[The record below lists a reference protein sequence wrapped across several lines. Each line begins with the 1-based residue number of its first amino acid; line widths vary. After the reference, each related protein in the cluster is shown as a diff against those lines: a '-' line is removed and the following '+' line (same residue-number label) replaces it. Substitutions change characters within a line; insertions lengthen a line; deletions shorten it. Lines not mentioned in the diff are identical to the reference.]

1 MSEILETAKSASDAI
16 GQPWPAP
23 ATESQLGLVV
33 LHQAIPVP
41 HLYNVVV
48 ELRIDPTLPASR
60 LRQALADLL
69 TVQPALR
76 LALHGPVATLIEPP
90 SPADLPL
97 LEITARHAFDAELDA
112 ALDALKRTAFPLD
125 HAPLLKMVHVVDARQ
140 HDAALVLVVHH
151 LVFDGASIGPLIR
164 DLDAALAGTL
174 DLAALRRTRET
185 ALSREL
191 HAQARTADDPT
202 VDQRARAIGD
212 RLRDAPATT
221 LFPRPGRPVS
231 TAFDGRRIRIDPLPE
246 RSTAIDHTLAA
257 LGVTPFV
264 FFSGL
269 FAVLLARHSAARPVT
284 FGTPLVARRTL
295 ASHALCG
302 FFVNTLPLTI
312 DVDWQQRFDTFLRTT
327 VAAAT
332 DQVKREVA
340 VSFGRVVRHAAPARD
355 GNRNPLFSA
364 MLAMQD
370 TTAVPP
376 DSAIRSVREHGTDTA
391 KFDLWLGV
399 TPTPAGWLLELEYDT
414 QLLPDAVAQGLC
426 ASLTHALDTASATP
440 AASLAELFRDHTPAY
455 ARRDDGLRCP
465 PAAPDLDAWLRAAA
479 AVHGERVAV
488 EEPGNRLTYGA
499 LQQRVARAAA
509 GLRARGVGVGDV
521 VGLSTDTLVETIVA
535 MLAILRLRA
544 VFLPLDLSLPRE
556 RLVYMTDKA
565 QCRLAIGAG
574 DPGIPIFALDALDGL
589 PVEASEGRSPDDGI
603 YVMFT
608 SGSTGKPKG
617 VLMHNAP
624 LVNLTAWQTAAL
636 QLDART
642 RFLQYAPL
650 GFDVSFQEII
660 PTLATGGAVISRGAL
675 DRRDLAAI
683 AAHVRDAAVTHVYLP
698 VAALRPFVLAAASM
712 DLPALRYLCVSGEQ
726 LIADDEIRAFL
737 VERPAV
743 QLVNLYGPTETHAV
757 TTHRLDASRSD
768 WSAHAPIGL
777 PIAGV
782 DAQVVDGT
790 GHLAPLGV
798 AGELFLGGACP
809 ALGYI
814 HDPERT
820 AERFVPDPHAAG
832 RFRYRT
838 GDQVLRDEH
847 GVLIFLGRNDHQ
859 IKIRG
864 YRIEPGEIEARLLAH
879 PGVREA
885 VVVAFGEGQARRLV
899 AYLVAAPD
907 PSLADTLRTRLARE
921 LPDYMVPAAFI
932 RLDALPVTPNG
943 KFDRKALPAPDA
955 EAFARRA
962 YEAPADETERALAG
976 LWRDVLGL
984 DRVGRQDSFFEL
996 GGHSLLAIR
1005 LVAQAAAHG
1014 SALTLNDLF
1023 RFPVL
1028 ADLAAHLTR
1037 EAAAAR
1043 GAAAVPIRHA
1053 GAGAPVFF
1061 VPSGWG
1067 DYSYAFSLSEH
1078 LDIDAPIYAL
1088 PWPLDDHALPPTLD
1102 AMAAALLPAV
1112 DAVAA
1117 RGPYR
1122 LLGYSA
1128 GGALAHALAAAL
1140 SARGDTVSFLGLIDC
1155 EMPAAGQPD
1164 ETDPFVFFDA
1174 VAGRA
1179 DAGQVDAVERL
1190 RQRLEHADLTAMI
1203 AAARDLQLLP
1213 DETDLDTEVRRWLPI
1228 IGYAKRVR
1236 TYRAASLPLVL
1247 HQFYAT
1253 EPLLFSRQDAAG
1265 ASAPGSAPSLG
1276 WHAVQPAPRL
1286 RTIAMPGN
1294 HYSML
1299 EAPANRDVL
1308 GRAIGEA
1315 LRAPPPARE

>member
-1 MSEILETAKSASDAI
+1 MSEILEPAQSPADAMS
-16 GQPWPAP
+16 QPWPAP

-33 LHQAIPVP
+33 LHEAIPVP

-48 ELRIDPTLPASR
+48 ELRIDPRLPASR

-69 TVQPALR
+69 AVQPALR

-90 SPADLPL
+90 APDDLPL
-97 LEITARHAFDAELDA
+97 IGITAQHAFYTELNA
-112 ALDALKRTAFPLD
+112 ALESLKRTAFSLERP
-125 HAPLLKMVHVVDARQ
+125 PLLKMAHIVDAEQR
-140 HDAALVLVVHH
+140 DAALVLVIHH
-151 LVFDGASIGPLIR
+151 LIFDGASISPLIR
-164 DLDAALAGTL
+164 DLDAALSSTL
-174 DLAALRRTRET
+174 DIPALRGTREL

-191 HAQARTADDPT
+191 HAQARAAHDPA

-212 RLRDAPATT
+212 RLRDVPATA
-221 LFPRPGRPVS
+221 LFPRPGRTVS
-231 TAFDGRRIRIDPLPE
+231 TIFDGRRIRIEPSPE
-246 RSTAIDHTLAA
+246 RTTAIDRTLAA

-269 FAVLLARHSAARPVT
+269 FAALLARHGGVHPVT

-302 FFVNTLPLTI
+302 FFVNTLPLTL
-312 DVDWQQRFDTFLRTT
+312 DVDWQQRFDAFLTTT
-327 VAAAT
+327 VASAT

-340 VSFGRVVRHAAPARD
+340 VPFGRVVQHAAPARD

-370 TTAVPP
+370 TTAVPA
-376 DSAIRSVREHGTDTA
+376 DSAIRSVREHGTETA

-399 TPTPAGWLLELEYDT
+399 TPTPDGWLLELEYDT
-414 QLLPDAVAQGLC
+414 ALLPDAIAQGLC
-426 ASLTHALDTASATP
+426 ASLTHALDTASAAPTTP
-440 AASLAELFRDHTPAY
+440 LAELFRDHTPEY
-455 ARRDDGLRCP
+455 ARRDDGLYCP

-479 AVHGERVAV
+479 AAHGERVAV
-488 EEPGNRLTYGA
+488 EEPGKQLTYGA
-499 LQQRVARAAA
+499 LQRRVARAAA
-509 GLRARGVGVGDV
+509 GLRERGVSVGDV
-521 VGLSTDTLVETIVA
+521 VGLSTDTLVDTIIA

-544 VFLPLDLSLPRE
+544 IFLPLDLSLPRE
-556 RLVYMTDKA
+556 RLAYMTDKA
-565 QCRLAIGAG
+565 QCRIAIGAG
-574 DPGIPIFALDALDGL
+574 EPGIPIVALDMLDGS
-589 PVEASEGRSPDDGI
+589 PVEATDGRTPDDGV

-624 LVNLTAWQTAAL
+624 LVNLTAWQVAAL

-660 PTLATGGAVISRGAL
+660 PTLATGGTVISRGGL

-698 VAALRPFVLAAASM
+698 VAALRPFVLAAARM
-712 DLPALRYLCVSGEQ
+712 DLRSLRYLCVSGDQ
-726 LIADDEIRAFL
+726 LIADDEIRTFL
-737 VERPAV
+737 AERPAV

-757 TTHRLDASRSD
+757 TTHRLDASAAD

-809 ALGYI
+809 ATGYI

-820 AERFVPDPHAAG
+820 AERFVPDPHAPG

-838 GDQVLRDEH
+838 GDQVLRDER

-879 PGVREA
+879 PGVKEA
-885 VVVAFGEGQARRLV
+885 VVVAVGEGQARRLV

-907 PSLADTLRTRLARE
+907 TSLADALRTRLARE

-955 EAFARRA
+955 DAFARHA
-962 YEAPADETERALAG
+962 YEAPADETERTLAA
-976 LWRDVLGL
+976 LWRDVLEV
-984 DRVGRQDSFFEL
+984 DRIGRRDSFFEL

-1005 LVAQAAAHG
+1005 VVAQAAAYG
-1014 SALTLNDLF
+1014 ATLSLNDLF

-1028 ADLAAHLTR
+1028 ADLAAHLAR
-1037 EAAAAR
+1037 EAAATR
-1043 GAAAVPIRHA
+1043 SVAAVPIRRA

-1067 DYSYAFSLSEH
+1067 DYSYAFSLAPS
-1078 LDIDAPIYAL
+1078 LDVDAPVHAL
-1088 PWPLDDHALPPTLD
+1088 PWPRLDDQASPPTLE
-1102 AMAAALLPAV
+1102 AIAAALLPAV

-1117 RGPYR
+1117 RGPLR

-1140 SARGDTVSFLGLIDC
+1140 SARGDAVTFLGLIDC
-1155 EMPAAGQPD
+1155 EMPAVDPIDAA
-1164 ETDPFVFFDA
+1164 DPFVFFES
-1174 VAGRA
+1174 VTGRA
-1179 DAGQVDAVERL
+1179 DARQADAVAQLRHRL
-1190 RQRLEHADLTAMI
+1190 GHADLTGMI
-1203 AAARDLQLLP
+1203 AAARDLRLLP
-1213 DETDLDTEVRRWLPI
+1213 ADTDLDAEVRRWLPI
-1228 IGYAKRVR
+1228 IDYASRVR
-1236 TYRAASLPLVL
+1236 AYRAAALPLVL
-1247 HQFYAT
+1247 HQFHAT
-1253 EPLLFSRQDAAG
+1253 EPLPFAG
-1265 ASAPGSAPSLG
+1265 EGAIAPEADPSLG
-1276 WHAVQPAPRL
+1276 WRAVQPAQRL
-1286 RTIAMPGN
+1286 RTIALPGN
-1294 HYSML
+1294 HYTMI
-1299 EAPANRDVL
+1299 EAPANRDAL
-1308 GRAIGEA
+1308 GRAIGAA
-1315 LRAPPPARE
+1315 LRASPPARE